1 MKNLAV
7 AVLLVPVFVLP
18 VACGGHS
25 SNNNIVGG
33 PSCTVAPCGGDIVG
47 TWNPSEVCA
56 DKSVFMTAFLSG
68 LMGQC
73 PGANVGS
80 VNFAPTGSMVFGADM
95 SYSITLSIAGSISVN
110 VPSSCLGG
118 QTCAD
123 LAAQL
128 QSAFAG
134 DPTIQSVSCTGSTT
148 CACPIVMSP
157 DQTYET
163 GTYTVSGSTLLTT
176 PTGSTTA
183 DSQQYCVKGT
193 TVTFPEPAMAQM
205 QSGLV
210 AIVAQ
215 KQ

>member
-7 AVLLVPVFVLP
+7 VARLVPVFLLP
-18 VACGGHS
+18 LACGS
-25 SNNNIVGG
+25 SSGGNNIVGG
-33 PSCTVAPCGGDIVG
+33 PSCTVATCGGDIVG

-56 DKSVFMTAFLSG
+56 DKSVFMTAFLGG

-73 PGANVGS
+73 PGANVGA
-80 VNFAPTGSMVFGADM
+80 VNFAPTGSMVFNADM

-110 VPSSCLGG
+110 IPGSCLNGA
-118 QTCAD
+118 TCTD
-123 LAAQL
+123 LGAQL

-134 DPTIQSVSCTGSTT
+134 DPSIQSVSCTGSGT
-148 CACPIVMSP
+148 CACPIVMAP
-157 DQTYET
+157 EQTYET
-163 GTYTVSGSTLLTT
+163 GTYTVSGSTLMTT

-193 TVTFPEPAMAQM
+193 TVTFPEPAMTQM

-210 AIVAQ
+210 ALVAQ